1 MGLSDGIRRH
11 GFRKWYERELLS
23 SHGHLALSFLSAVA
37 LLGAF
42 EAASEFADWPDR
54 LLDAASIL
62 ASAAIGVWAIRRYL
76 YLLMHAEHAANQ
88 AACPQCGAYARFTLV
103 AGVAGRPDAAVRVQC
118 RDCARQWS
126 IED

>member
-1 MGLSDGIRRH
+1 MKLADGIRKH

-23 SHGHLALSFLSAVA
+23 SHGHLALSFVCAVA

-54 LLDAASIL
+54 LLDAVSIVV
-62 ASAAIGVWAIRRYL
+62 SGAIGAWAIRRYL

-88 AACPQCGAYARFTLV
+88 ADCPQCGVYARFTLV
-103 AGVAGRPDAAVRVQC
+103 EGRSGRAGDTAVVRC
-118 RDCARQWS
+118 RECAHQWS
-126 IED
+126 IEA